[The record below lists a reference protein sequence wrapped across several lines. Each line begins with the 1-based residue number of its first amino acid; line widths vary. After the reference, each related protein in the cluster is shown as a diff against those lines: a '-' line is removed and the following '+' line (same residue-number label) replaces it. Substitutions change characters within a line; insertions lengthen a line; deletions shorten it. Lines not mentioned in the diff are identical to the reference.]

1 MKDLR
6 ETHKE
11 ETHRSFISASQ
22 NSRQLR
28 ESELRQRE
36 QIDDGDDSGVWKRIY
51 GPGRLPLT
59 QLK

>member
-22 NSRQLR
+22 NSRQLQ
-28 ESELRQRE
+28 ESQLMQRE
-36 QIDDGDDSGVWKRIY
+36 QTDVGDDSGVWRRIY
-51 GPGRLPLT
+51 GPGRLLLT